1 MQARAR
7 FMLAVVVLF
16 LLMTGP
22 FLLTALIVWVETEGE
37 ARDLLLKVLSPH
49 LTLGTL
55 LTAMGFAA
63 GVGVVRVLF
72 RQYVQGLLRMSENLR
87 LMLGA
92 NRGFRVH
99 PEGPPEVQQL
109 AVATNELASQR
120 DVLLQDVEA
129 QIGRAKASVELEK
142 DRLAALM
149 SELTQSVVVCNLD
162 GRVLLYN
169 NRARAQ
175 FRALSDAPGVAG
187 GGELIGLGRS
197 IYGVFERN
205 LIAHALDTIQQRLR
219 RGAAQAQAN
228 FVTTTRAGQLLRVQM
243 APVLS
248 LAAPALVAAEST
260 AVAAGSVTGV
270 QQNAAA
276 EGDGAGNA
284 GGGASPAA
292 PEVAAAAVTSERT
305 LTGFILMLDNI
316 TRNFETESRRDQMLH
331 NLTEG
336 NRASLANVRAAADML
351 EFEDLTDEMRTRF
364 RKVVRDEVQ
373 AMSQRLD
380 HTANEFADS
389 LKARWPLEEMLGA
402 DLIAAAQRRIEAR
415 IGLPTKLEEV
425 DESLW
430 VKVDSF
436 SLIQA
441 ITYLASRLSDEF
453 EVREVRFRLSAAGRL
468 VHLDLI
474 WSGQAMST
482 ETVMSWELEP
492 MKIEDESSPLTVRD
506 VVDRHDG
513 EMWLEREK
521 VRHRAFFR
529 ILLPAATPQEQ
540 AEAETYLRGESRPEY
555 YDFDLFAWS
564 EKSHELDDRLLSELS
579 YTVFDTETTGL
590 NPSQGDEIIQVGAT
604 RILNG
609 KLLRAESFEQLV
621 DPERPLAPESAKI
634 HGITSE
640 MLRGQPT
647 IDKVLPAF
655 HAFAADTVLIAHNA
669 AFDMR
674 FLQLKEEQ
682 TGLRFDHPV
691 IDTLLLS
698 AVVHPNQESH
708 RLEAIA
714 ERLGLTIVGRHTALG
729 DAIVTAEVF
738 LKLIPLLAEKGIRTL
753 RDAREAAEKT
763 YYARVKY

>member
-1 MQARAR
+1 MQARTR

-22 FLLTALIVWVETEGE
+22 FLLTALIVWVETAGE
-37 ARDLLLKVLSPH
+37 AREMLVKVLSPH

-92 NRGFRVH
+92 NRGFRVQ

-109 AVATNELASQR
+109 AVAANELASQR
-120 DVLLQDVEA
+120 DALLEDVEA
-129 QIGRAKASVELEK
+129 QIARAKASVELEK

-175 FRALSDAPGVAG
+175 FRALSEAPGVAG

-219 RGAAQAQAN
+219 RGATQAQAN

-248 LAAPALVAAEST
+248 LAAPALA
-260 AVAAGSVTGV
+260 
-270 QQNAAA
+270 AAA
-276 EGDGAGNA
+276 EGETA
-284 GGGASPAA
+284 GGQGAEQGDAGVVGAADETLPAT
-292 PEVAAAAVTSERT
+292 AAAAAAEGAPERT

-336 NRASLANVRAAADML
+336 SRASLANVRAAADML
-351 EFEDLTDEMRTRF
+351 EFEDLPDEMRMRF

-373 AMSQRLD
+373 SMSQRLD
-380 HTANEFADS
+380 QTANEFADS
-389 LKARWPLEEMLGA
+389 LKARWPLEEMFGA

-425 DESLW
+425 DETLW

-453 EVREVRFRLSAAGRL
+453 EVREVRFRLTAAGRL

-506 VVDRHDG
+506 VIDRHDG

-564 EKSHELDDRLLSELS
+564 EKSHALDDRLLSELS

-590 NPSQGDEIIQVGAT
+590 NPSQGDEIIQIGAT

-655 HAFAADTVLIAHNA
+655 HAFSADTVLIAHNA

-763 YYARVKY
+763 YYARIKY

>member
-1 MQARAR
+1 MQARTR
-7 FMLAVVVLF
+7 FVLAVIVLF

-22 FLLTALIVWVETEGE
+22 FLLTALIIWVETQDEGRQQLIQVI
-37 ARDLLLKVLSPH
+37 APH
-49 LTLGTL
+49 LTLGTM
-55 LTAMGFAA
+55 LTALGFAA
-63 GVGVVRVLF
+63 GVGVVRALF
-72 RQYVQGLLRMSENLR
+72 RQYVQGLLRMSEHLR

-92 NRGFRVH
+92 NRGFRVQ
-99 PEGPPEVQQL
+99 PDGPPEVQAL
-109 AVATNELASQR
+109 AVAANELATQR
-120 DVLLQDVEA
+120 DELLTDVEA
-129 QIGRAKASVELEK
+129 QITRAKESVELEK
-142 DRLAALM
+142 NRLAALM

-162 GRVLLYN
+162 GRILLYN
-169 NRARAQ
+169 NRARTQ
-175 FRALSDAPGVAG
+175 FRALSDAPAVAG

-219 RGAAQAQAN
+219 RGVAQPQAN
-228 FVTTTRAGQLLRVQM
+228 FVTTTKAGQLLRVQM

-248 LAAPALVAAEST
+248 VIAPPRSDAAAD
-260 AVAAGSVTGV
+260 AVAVVEPTQGS
-270 QQNAAA
+270 AAA
-276 EGDGAGNA
+276 EAAD
-284 GGGASPAA
+284 SEPAVA
-292 PEVAAAAVTSERT
+292 PERT

-331 NLTEG
+331 SLTEG
-336 NRASLANVRAAADML
+336 NRASLANVRAAAEML
-351 EFEDLTDEMRTRF
+351 DYADLPDEMRQRF
-364 RKVVRDEVQ
+364 RGVIRDEVE
-373 AMSQRLD
+373 AMGSRLNQ
-380 HTANEFADS
+380 TANEFADS

-402 DLIAAAQRRIEAR
+402 DLISAVQRRIESR
-415 IGLPTKLEEV
+415 ISLRTKLEEV

-430 VKVDSF
+430 MKVDSF
-436 SLIQA
+436 SLMQA

-453 EVREVRFRLSAAGRL
+453 EVREIRFRLSGAGRL
-468 VHLDLI
+468 LHLDLI
-474 WSGQAMST
+474 WQGQAMST

-492 MKIEDESSPLTVRD
+492 MQIEGESSPLTVRD
-506 VVDRHDG
+506 VIDRHDG

-529 ILLPAATPQEQ
+529 IVLPAATPQE
-540 AEAETYLRGESRPEY
+540 AAVVDNYLRGESRPEY

-564 EKSHELDDRLLSELS
+564 DRSHGLEDRLLSELT

-590 NPSQGDEIIQVGAT
+590 NPSQGDEIIQIGAT

-609 KLLRAESFEQLV
+609 KLLRSESFEQLI
-621 DPERPLAPESAKI
+621 DPQRPLGAESAKI
-634 HGITSE
+634 HGITSD

-647 IDKVLPAF
+647 VDKVLPAF

-674 FLQLKEEQ
+674 FLQLKEAQ
-682 TGLRFDHPV
+682 TRLKFDQPV

-698 AVVHPNQESH
+698 AVIHPNQESH

-714 ERLGLTIVGRHTALG
+714 ERMGLTIIGRHTALG

-738 LKLIPLLAEKGIRTL
+738 LKLVPLLAERGIRTL
-753 RDAREAAEKT
+753 REAREAAEKT
-763 YYARVKY
+763 YYARIKY

>member
-1 MQARAR
+1 MSARAR
-7 FMLAVVVLF
+7 FILAVIVLF

-22 FLLTALIVWVETEGE
+22 FLLTALIVWAETEGE
-37 ARDLLLKVLSPH
+37 SRQILLDTLAPH
-49 LTLGTL
+49 LGLGTM
-55 LTAMGFAA
+55 LTALGFAA
-63 GVGVVRVLF
+63 GIGVVRTLF

-92 NRGFRVH
+92 NRGFRVQ
-99 PEGPPEVQQL
+99 PEGPPEVQSL
-109 AVATNELASQR
+109 ALAMNELASQR
-120 DVLLQDVEA
+120 DELMCDVAA
-129 QIGRAKASVELEK
+129 QIGRAKESVELEK
-142 DRLAALM
+142 NRLATLM

-169 NRARAQ
+169 NRARTQ

-219 RGAAQAQAN
+219 RGVAQPQAN

-248 LAAPALVAAEST
+248 VAPVAEKAAAGEGEAAE
-260 AVAAGSVTGV
+260 VASA
-270 QQNAAA
+270 
-276 EGDGAGNA
+276 
-284 GGGASPAA
+284 AA
-292 PEVAAAAVTSERT
+292 PERT
-305 LTGFILMLDNI
+305 VTGFILMLDNI
-316 TRNFETESRRDQMLH
+316 TRNFETESRRDQLLH

-351 EFEDLTDEMRTRF
+351 EFEDLTDDMRTRF

-389 LKARWPLEEMLGA
+389 LKARWQLEEMLGA
-402 DLIAAAQRRIEAR
+402 DLIAAVQRRIEAR

-430 VKVDSF
+430 LKVDSF
-436 SLIQA
+436 SLMQA

-482 ETVMSWELEP
+482 ETVMSWELEA
-492 MKIEDESSPLTVRD
+492 MKVEDESSPLTVRD
-506 VVDRHDG
+506 VIDRHDG

-540 AEAETYLRGESRPEY
+540 AEPDTYLRGESRPEY

-564 EKSHELDDRLLSELS
+564 EKSHGLEDRLLSELTF
-579 YTVFDTETTGL
+579 TVFDTETTGL
-590 NPSQGDEIIQVGAT
+590 NPSQGDEIIQIGAT
-604 RILNG
+604 RIVNG
-609 KLLRAESFEQLV
+609 KLLRSESFEQLV
-621 DPERPLAPESAKI
+621 DPQRPLAPESAKI

-655 HAFAADTVLIAHNA
+655 HVFAADTVLIAHNA

-674 FLQLKEEQ
+674 FLQLKEEE

-691 IDTLLLS
+691 LDTLLLS
-698 AVVHPNQESH
+698 AVIHPNQESH

-738 LKLIPLLAEKGIRTL
+738 LKLVPLLADKGIRTL
-753 RDAREAAEKT
+753 REAREAAEQS
-763 YYARVKY
+763 YYARIKY

>member
-1 MQARAR
+1 
-7 FMLAVVVLF
+7 V
-16 LLMTGP
+16 
-22 FLLTALIVWVETEGE
+22 
-37 ARDLLLKVLSPH
+37 KVLSPH

-92 NRGFRVH
+92 NRGFRVQ

-120 DVLLQDVEA
+120 DALMQDVEA

-219 RGAAQAQAN
+219 RGATQAQAN

-248 LAAPALVAAEST
+248 LAAPALAAAAESEVVGE
-260 AVAAGSVTGV
+260 AVGGEDAAPQGATDAVGPAGEMTP
-270 QQNAAA
+270 AAA
-276 EGDGAGNA
+276 ET
-284 GGGASPAA
+284 
-292 PEVAAAAVTSERT
+292 AAAAPASERT

-336 NRASLANVRAAADML
+336 SRASLANVRAAADML
-351 EFEDLTDEMRTRF
+351 EFEDLPDEMRTRF

-373 AMSQRLD
+373 SMSQRLD
-380 HTANEFADS
+380 QTANEFADS

-402 DLIAAAQRRIEAR
+402 DLVAAAQRRIEAR

-430 VKVDSF
+430 MKVDSF

-453 EVREVRFRLSAAGRL
+453 EVREVRFRLTAAGRL

-506 VVDRHDG
+506 VIDRHDG

-590 NPSQGDEIIQVGAT
+590 NPSQGDEIIQIGAT

-647 IDKVLPAF
+647 IDRVLPAF
-655 HAFAADTVLIAHNA
+655 HAFSADTVLIAHNA

-738 LKLIPLLAEKGIRTL
+738 LKLIPLARGEGRPHPARCARGRREDLL
-753 RDAREAAEKT
+753 RADQVLMT
-763 YYARVKY
+763 RVRGPSGERSP

>member
-1 MQARAR
+1 MSARAR
-7 FMLAVVVLF
+7 FILAVIVLF

-22 FLLTALIVWVETEGE
+22 FLLTALIVWAETEGE
-37 ARDLLLKVLSPH
+37 SRQVLVNVLAPH
-49 LTLGTL
+49 LGLGTM
-55 LTAMGFAA
+55 LTALGFAA
-63 GVGVVRVLF
+63 GIGVVRTLF

-92 NRGFRVH
+92 NRGFRVQ
-99 PEGPPEVQQL
+99 PEGPPEVQSL
-109 AVATNELASQR
+109 ALAMNQLASQR
-120 DVLLQDVEA
+120 DELMCDVAA
-129 QIGRAKASVELEK
+129 QIGRAKESVELEK
-142 DRLAALM
+142 NRLAALM

-169 NRARAQ
+169 NRARTQ

-205 LIAHALDTIQQRLR
+205 LIAHALDTVQLRLR
-219 RGAAQAQAN
+219 RGVPQPQAN

-248 LAAPALVAAEST
+248 VVSAREQAAVEQAAVGEGEAAGEAGAAE
-260 AVAAGSVTGV
+260 
-270 QQNAAA
+270 
-276 EGDGAGNA
+276 
-284 GGGASPAA
+284 P
-292 PEVAAAAVTSERT
+292 ERT
-305 LTGFILMLDNI
+305 VTGFILMLDNI
-316 TRNFETESRRDQMLH
+316 TRNFETESRRDQLLH

-351 EFEDLTDEMRTRF
+351 EFEDLTDDMRQRF

-373 AMSQRLD
+373 SMSQRLD

-389 LKARWPLEEMLGA
+389 LKARWQLEEMLGA
-402 DLIAAAQRRIEAR
+402 DLIAAVQRRIEAR

-430 VKVDSF
+430 LKVDSF
-436 SLIQA
+436 SLMQA

-453 EVREVRFRLSAAGRL
+453 EVREVRFRLTAAGRL

-492 MKIEDESSPLTVRD
+492 MKVEDESSPLTVRD
-506 VVDRHDG
+506 VIDRHDG

-540 AEAETYLRGESRPEY
+540 AEPDTYLRGESRPEY

-564 EKSHELDDRLLSELS
+564 DKSHGLEDRLLSELTF
-579 YTVFDTETTGL
+579 TVFDTETTGL
-590 NPSQGDEIIQVGAT
+590 NPSQGDEIIQIGAT
-604 RILNG
+604 RVLNG
-609 KLLRAESFEQLV
+609 KLLRSESFEQLV
-621 DPERPLAPESAKI
+621 DPQRPLAPESAKI
-634 HGITSE
+634 HGISSE

-674 FLQLKEEQ
+674 FLQLKEDE
-682 TGLRFDHPV
+682 TGLRFDQPV
-691 IDTLLLS
+691 LDTLLLS
-698 AVVHPNQESH
+698 AVIHPNQESH

-714 ERLGLTIVGRHTALG
+714 DRLGLTIVGRHTALG

-738 LKLIPLLAEKGIRTL
+738 LKLVPLLAEKGIRTL
-753 RDAREAAEKT
+753 RQAREAAEQS
-763 YYARVKY
+763 YYARIKY

>member
-1 MQARAR
+1 MSARAR
-7 FMLAVVVLF
+7 FILAVIVLF

-22 FLLTALIVWVETEGE
+22 FLLTALIVWAETEGE
-37 ARDLLLKVLSPH
+37 SRELLINVLAPH
-49 LTLGTL
+49 LGLGTM
-55 LTAMGFAA
+55 LTALGFGA
-63 GVGVVRVLF
+63 GIGVVRALF

-92 NRGFRVH
+92 NRGFRVQA
-99 PEGPPEVQQL
+99 EGPPEVQSL
-109 AVATNELASQR
+109 ALAMNQLASQR
-120 DVLLQDVEA
+120 DELMCDVEA
-129 QIGRAKASVELEK
+129 QIGRAKESVELEK
-142 DRLAALM
+142 NRLAALM

-169 NRARAQ
+169 NRARTQ

-205 LIAHALDTIQQRLR
+205 LIAHALDTVQQRLR
-219 RGAAQAQAN
+219 RGVAQPQAN

-248 LAAPALVAAEST
+248 VVGAPEPA
-260 AVAAGSVTGV
+260 AAGEEGV
-270 QQNAAA
+270 AAA
-276 EGDGAGNA
+276 EVPVRVEA
-284 GGGASPAA
+284 
-292 PEVAAAAVTSERT
+292 ERT
-305 LTGFILMLDNI
+305 VTGFILMLDNI
-316 TRNFETESRRDQMLH
+316 TRNFETESRRDQLLH

-351 EFEDLTDEMRTRF
+351 EFEDLTDDMRKRF

-373 AMSQRLD
+373 AMSQRID

-389 LKARWPLEEMLGA
+389 LKARWQLEEMLGA
-402 DLIAAAQRRIEAR
+402 DLISAVQRRIEAR

-430 VKVDSF
+430 MKVDSF
-436 SLIQA
+436 SLMQA

-453 EVREVRFRLSAAGRL
+453 EVREVRFRLTAAGRL

-506 VVDRHDG
+506 VIDRHDG

-540 AEAETYLRGESRPEY
+540 AEPDTYLRGESRPEY

-564 EKSHELDDRLLSELS
+564 DKSHGFEDRLLSELTF
-579 YTVFDTETTGL
+579 TVFDTETTGL
-590 NPSQGDEIIQVGAT
+590 NPSQGDEIIQIGAT
-604 RILNG
+604 RIVNG
-609 KLLRAESFEQLV
+609 KLLRSESFEQLV
-621 DPERPLAPESAKI
+621 DPQRPLAPESAKI

-674 FLQLKEEQ
+674 FLQLKEGE
-682 TGLRFDHPV
+682 TGLRFDQPV

-698 AVVHPNQESH
+698 AVIHPNQESH

-714 ERLGLTIVGRHTALG
+714 ERLGLTIIGRHTALG

-738 LKLIPLLAEKGIRTL
+738 QKLVPLLAEKGIRTL
-753 RDAREAAEKT
+753 REAREAAEKS
-763 YYARVKY
+763 YYARIKY

>member
-1 MQARAR
+1 MSARAR
-7 FMLAVVVLF
+7 FIFAVVVLL

-37 ARDLLLKVLSPH
+37 GRQLLIDVLSPH
-49 LTLGTL
+49 LALGTV
-55 LTAMGFAA
+55 LTAVGFAA
-63 GVGVVRVLF
+63 GVGVVRNLF
-72 RQYVQGLLRMSENLR
+72 RQYVQGLLRMSEHLR
-87 LMLGA
+87 LMIGA
-92 NRGFRVH
+92 NRGFRVQI
-99 PEGPPEVQQL
+99 EGPPEVQAL
-109 AVATNELASQR
+109 AASANELASQR
-120 DVLLQDVEA
+120 DALMSDVEA
-129 QIGRAKASVELEK
+129 QIARAKESVELEK
-142 DRLAALM
+142 NRLAALM

-175 FRALSDAPGVAG
+175 FRALSEAPGVAG

-197 IYGVFERN
+197 IYGVLERN

-219 RGAAQAQAN
+219 RGVAQAQAN
-228 FVTTTRAGQLLRVQM
+228 FVTATRAGQLLRVQM
-243 APVLS
+243 APVL
-248 LAAPALVAAEST
+248 AVAPAADSD
-260 AVAAGSVTGV
+260 AGE
-270 QQNAAA
+270 NDAPP
-276 EGDGAGNA
+276 
-284 GGGASPAA
+284 PAA
-292 PEVAAAAVTSERT
+292 ERT
-305 LTGFILMLDNI
+305 LTGFILMFDNI
-316 TRNFETESRRDQMLH
+316 TRDFEDESRRDQMLH
-331 NLTEG
+331 GLTEG
-336 NRASLANVRAAADML
+336 NRAALANVRAAADML
-351 EFEDLTDEMRTRF
+351 EYADLPDEMQVRF
-364 RKVVRDEVQ
+364 RKVVRDEVA

-380 HTANEFADS
+380 QAANEFADS
-389 LKARWPLEEMLGA
+389 LKARWELEDMLGA
-402 DLIAAAQRRIEAR
+402 DLIAAAQQRVDAR
-415 IGLPTKLEEV
+415 VGVPTKIEEV
-425 DESLW
+425 DEALW

-441 ITYLASRLSDEF
+441 ITYLAKRLSDEF
-453 EVREVRFRLSAAGRL
+453 EVREVRFRLTPAGRRA
-468 VHLDLI
+468 HLDLI

-492 MKIEDESSPLTVRD
+492 MQIEGESSPLTVRD
-506 VVDRHDG
+506 VINRHGG

-529 ILLPAATPQEQ
+529 ILLPTATPQEQ
-540 AEAETYLRGESRPEY
+540 VEADTYLRGESRPEY

-564 EKSHELDDRLLSELS
+564 EKSHGLEDRRLTELS

-590 NPSQGDEIIQVGAT
+590 NPSGGDEIIQIGAT

-609 KLLRAESFEQLV
+609 KLLRSESFEQLV
-621 DPERPLAPESAKI
+621 DPERPLAAESAKI

-674 FLQLKEEQ
+674 FLQLKEAQ
-682 TGLRFDHPV
+682 TGLRFDQPV

-738 LKLIPLLAEKGIRTL
+738 LKLVPLLAEKGIHTL
-753 RDAREAAEKT
+753 REAREAAEQS
-763 YYARVKY
+763 YYARIKY

>member
-1 MQARAR
+1 MQARTR

-22 FLLTALIVWVETEGE
+22 FLLTALIVWVETAGE
-37 ARDLLLKVLSPH
+37 AREMLVKVLSPH

-92 NRGFRVH
+92 NRGFRVQ

-109 AVATNELASQR
+109 AVAANELASQR
-120 DVLLQDVEA
+120 DALLEDVEA
-129 QIGRAKASVELEK
+129 QIARAKASVELEK

-175 FRALSDAPGVAG
+175 FRALSEAPGVAG

-219 RGAAQAQAN
+219 RGATQAQAN

-248 LAAPALVAAEST
+248 LAAPALA
-260 AVAAGSVTGV
+260 
-270 QQNAAA
+270 AAA
-276 EGDGAGNA
+276 EGETA
-284 GGGASPAA
+284 GGQGAEQGDAGVVGAADETLPATA
-292 PEVAAAAVTSERT
+292 EAAAAEGAPERT

-336 NRASLANVRAAADML
+336 SRASLANVRAAADML
-351 EFEDLTDEMRTRF
+351 EFEDLPDEMRTRF

-373 AMSQRLD
+373 SMSQRLD
-380 HTANEFADS
+380 QTANEFADS
-389 LKARWPLEEMLGA
+389 LKARWPLEEMFGA

-425 DESLW
+425 DETLW

-453 EVREVRFRLSAAGRL
+453 EVREVRFRLTAAGRL

-506 VVDRHDG
+506 VIDRHDG

-564 EKSHELDDRLLSELS
+564 EKSHALDDRLLSELS

-590 NPSQGDEIIQVGAT
+590 NPSQGDEIIQIGAT

-655 HAFAADTVLIAHNA
+655 HAFSADTVLIAHNA

-714 ERLGLTIVGRHTALG
+714 ERLGLTIIGRHTALG

-763 YYARVKY
+763 YYARIKY

>member
-1 MQARAR
+1 MSARAR
-7 FMLAVVVLF
+7 FILAVIVLF

-22 FLLTALIVWVETEGE
+22 FLLTALIVWAETEGE
-37 ARDLLLKVLSPH
+37 SRQILLDTLAPH
-49 LTLGTL
+49 LGLGTM
-55 LTAMGFAA
+55 LTALGFAA
-63 GVGVVRVLF
+63 GIGVVRTLF

-92 NRGFRVH
+92 NRGFRVQ
-99 PEGPPEVQQL
+99 PEGPPEVQSL
-109 AVATNELASQR
+109 ALAMNELASQR
-120 DVLLQDVEA
+120 DELMCDVAA
-129 QIGRAKASVELEK
+129 QIGRAKESVELEK
-142 DRLAALM
+142 NRLATLM

-169 NRARAQ
+169 NRARTQ

-219 RGAAQAQAN
+219 RGVAQPQAN

-248 LAAPALVAAEST
+248 VAAVAEK
-260 AVAAGSVTGV
+260 AAAGEGE
-270 QQNAAA
+270 AA
-276 EGDGAGNA
+276 EV
-284 GGGASPAA
+284 ASAAA
-292 PEVAAAAVTSERT
+292 PERT
-305 LTGFILMLDNI
+305 VTGFILMLDNI
-316 TRNFETESRRDQMLH
+316 TRNFETESRRDQLLH

-351 EFEDLTDEMRTRF
+351 EFEDLTDDMRTRF

-389 LKARWPLEEMLGA
+389 LKARWQLEEMLGA
-402 DLIAAAQRRIEAR
+402 DLIAAVQRRIEAR

-430 VKVDSF
+430 LKVDSF
-436 SLIQA
+436 SLMQA

-482 ETVMSWELEP
+482 ETVMSWELEA
-492 MKIEDESSPLTVRD
+492 MKVEDESSPLTVRD
-506 VVDRHDG
+506 VIDRHDG

-540 AEAETYLRGESRPEY
+540 AEPDTYLRGESRPEY

-564 EKSHELDDRLLSELS
+564 EKSHGLEDRLLSELTF
-579 YTVFDTETTGL
+579 TVFDTETTGL
-590 NPSQGDEIIQVGAT
+590 NPSQGDEIIQIGAT
-604 RILNG
+604 RIVNG
-609 KLLRAESFEQLV
+609 KLLRSESFEQLV
-621 DPERPLAPESAKI
+621 DPQRPLAPESAKI

-674 FLQLKEEQ
+674 FLQLKEEE

-691 IDTLLLS
+691 LDTLLLS
-698 AVVHPNQESH
+698 AVIHPNQESH

-738 LKLIPLLAEKGIRTL
+738 LKLVPLLADKGIRTL
-753 RDAREAAEKT
+753 REAREAAEQS
-763 YYARVKY
+763 YYARIKY